1 MIWRLCRLIFIIFSI
16 SILKNNLNLPKED
29 SMKSLII
36 ALISITALVMTA
48 NAMVISDT
56 TKTDTTIKDTI
67 KKVLPDFKNVD
78 VVVETEWSAP
88 EKTSNVDVYVHLKDE
103 HPHITM
109 IPDSHKQCEIRV
121 IKGITIKILDS
132 KTGKLLK
139 KYTTVDLN

>member
-1 MIWRLCRLIFIIFSI
+1 MFHLHINSFKDEVILI
-16 SILKNNLNLPKED
+16 NNFNLPKED

-36 ALISITALVMTA
+36 ALISMMTLVITV

-56 TKTDTTIKDTI
+56 TITDTTIKDTI

-78 VVVETEWSAP
+78 VVVETEWSDP
-88 EKTSNVDVYVHLKDE
+88 EKTSNVDVYIHLKDE

-109 IPDSHKQCEIRV
+109 TPDSHKQCEIRI
-121 IKGITIKILDS
+121 IKGITVKILDH

-139 KYTTVDLN
+139 KYTIESLNQ